1 LNPSLCAEAREN
13 LTYLQDNYLIDVAK
27 GVEQERAKYLQKY
40 ELVNIYDQD
49 FYNQDNLNYYEAQEQ
64 RYSESLQRGLP
75 EFTEY

>member
-1 LNPSLCAEAREN
+1 MEAREN